1 MSLLESFGK
10 ALIILLEAFLGKR
23 KGQEEAHNNFL
34 NEYTKENC
42 NHRLVEYWFCQFTGW
57 RYAKYRD
64 ICFIMTSS
72 DPSKILYMAK
82 GINYIDRTVEF
93 IDSGECKLSDRYKE
107 TKKHTFLFLFISFLI
122 IFFILIAWMISSV
135 MSLITHYHDVTLMAI
150 NISSIIAGAIF
161 IMCFAFF
168 IHAITMEFFAFEKA
182 EHFVKSYN
190 AERTSSGH

>member
-1 MSLLESFGK
+1 MSFPESFGK

-34 NEYTKENC
+34 NEYAKENC

-64 ICFIMTSS
+64 ICFIMASS

-82 GINYIDRTVEF
+82 GINYIARTVEF
-93 IDSGECKLSDRYKE
+93 IDSGECKLSDRYNE
-107 TKKHTFLFLFISFLI
+107 TKKHTFLFMFISFLI
-122 IFFILIAWMISSV
+122 IFFILIAWMVSSV
-135 MSLITHYHDVTLMAI
+135 MTLITHHHDVTLMAI
-150 NISSIIAGAIF
+150 NISSIIVCAIF
-161 IMCFAFF
+161 IIYFAFF

-182 EHFVKSYN
+182 DHFVKSYN
-190 AERTSSGH
+190 AERSPSGH

>member
-23 KGQEEAHNNFL
+23 KGQEEAHNKFL

-72 DPSKILYMAK
+72 DPSKIL
-82 GINYIDRTVEF
+82 
-93 IDSGECKLSDRYKE
+93 
-107 TKKHTFLFLFISFLI
+107 
-122 IFFILIAWMISSV
+122 
-135 MSLITHYHDVTLMAI
+135 
-150 NISSIIAGAIF
+150 
-161 IMCFAFF
+161 
-168 IHAITMEFFAFEKA
+168 
-182 EHFVKSYN
+182 
-190 AERTSSGH
+190 